1 MNKYIKLAVIL
12 LFFCIEMNAQRVV
25 VSKTFFLEKE
35 ASLSLSDVFEKD
47 RLSAAG
53 EQAFSFS
60 VKTNGISKQSFTSLL
75 KTAKGDISMDPGC
88 DVNLEKF
95 DYVSRLF
102 FLSKEDL
109 LSSELI
115 ITAIS
120 GNPSEI
126 TISLHASGFFTD
138 KNLRDNMVV
147 TNPVTCECPLPS
159 YIPRTVWGNSFG
171 LTEDIYVPPAVLTEV
186 THLIVHH
193 SASSNQS
200 NDWPAVVASFFDY
213 HVNTNGWQDIGYN
226 WLIDPLG
233 NLYKGRGGGEDVRG
247 AHMCGYN
254 NNTMGICVIGT
265 FTSVMPAQEALATLE
280 QLLSYKACQKSFD
293 VQGRADIVSHPGNMF
308 RISGHRDGCAP
319 NYTECPGTQLHA
331 FLPIMREGCSSYI
344 LDSCSIVNTEDNV
357 DDKDLDILLLRS
369 GNGCIVKSSVRGQLY
384 FYAAD
389 GRLLQQNE
397 VSEGDNFIYC
407 DIPSGV
413 IISSF
418 VTGKGVRNKKWHF
431 HSF

>member
-1 MNKYIKLAVIL
+1 MNKYRILALIL
-12 LFFCIEMNAQRVV
+12 LFFCIEINAQRVV
-25 VSKTFFLEKE
+25 VSKTFYLEKE

-47 RLSAAG
+47 NLLAAG
-53 EQAFSFS
+53 ELAFSFS
-60 VKTNGISKQSFTSLL
+60 VKTNGLSKQSFTSRL

-102 FLSKEDL
+102 FLSNEDL

-115 ITAIS
+115 ISSIT

-126 TISLHASGFFTD
+126 TISLHVSGFFTD
-138 KNLRDNMVV
+138 KNLRDNRVV
-147 TNPVTCECPLPS
+147 ANQVACECPLPT
-159 YIPRTVWGNSFG
+159 YIPRNVWGNSFG

-265 FTSVMPAQEALATLE
+265 FTSVMPTQEALAMLE

-293 VQGRADIVSHPGNMF
+293 VRERADIVSHAGNMF

-331 FLPIMREGCSSYI
+331 FLPMIREGCSSYI
-344 LDSCSIVNTEDNV
+344 QDSCSIVNTADNV
-357 DDKDLDILLLRS
+357 DDKDLDILLLSS
-369 GNGCIVKSSVRGQLY
+369 GNGFNVKSSVKGQLY
-384 FYAAD
+384 FYSTD
-389 GRLLQQNE
+389 GRLLQKNE
-397 VSEGDNFIYC
+397 VTEGDNFMYG

-413 IISSF
+413 IILSF
-418 VTGKGVRNKKWHF
+418 VTGNGVRNKKWHYS
-431 HSF
+431 SF